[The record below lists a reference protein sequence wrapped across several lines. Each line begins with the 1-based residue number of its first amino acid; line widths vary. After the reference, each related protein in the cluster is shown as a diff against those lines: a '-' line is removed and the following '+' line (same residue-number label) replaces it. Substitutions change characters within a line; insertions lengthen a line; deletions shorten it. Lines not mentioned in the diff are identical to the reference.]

1 MAFTKIVNP
10 NRYLQISTKRWSS
23 LLKKLRKEGKITEEF
38 EIQLGNLSLEE
49 VIAIKLELSSHTN
62 SSPLYGLPLW
72 SSLTN
77 IVQDAVLKFAIST
90 TKTSS
95 EAARLLGMDQKTLYP
110 LIKKFAILDYF
121 GKKYKDKWIKKNIE
135 KENKPAPT

>member
-1 MAFTKIVNP
+1 M
-10 NRYLQISTKRWSS
+10 
-23 LLKKLRKEGKITEEF
+23 RKEGKITEEF
-38 EIQLGNLSLEE
+38 EVQLTNLSLEE
-49 VIAIKLELSSHTN
+49 IIAIKLELSSQTN

-90 TKTSS
+90 TQTSS
-95 EAARLLGMDQKTLYP
+95 EAARFLGLDQKSLYP

-121 GKKYKDKWIKKNIE
+121 GKKYKDNWIKKN
-135 KENKPAPT
+135 KEEINIKPT

>member
-1 MAFTKIVNP
+1 M
-10 NRYLQISTKRWSS
+10 
-23 LLKKLRKEGKITEEF
+23 
-38 EIQLGNLSLEE
+38 
-49 VIAIKLELSSHTN
+49 
-62 SSPLYGLPLW
+62 
-72 SSLTN
+72 
-77 IVQDAVLKFAIST
+77 
-90 TKTSS
+90 TSS